1 MKIGIYNR
9 VSTEKQASQGVS
21 LRDQKQR
28 GIEFCK
34 KENYE
39 YEIFQD
45 SGLSGSLK
53 PQERPGLNSLLE
65 KIYLDEIQGIFVVD
79 WDRLSR
85 DQSEG
90 FALMA
95 TLQENNIRVFSTS
108 GEIQFNDPNHQLL
121 TSIKILM
128 SSYETKRLQARIK
141 RNLERNIIDGKV
153 SGGALQPFGYRK
165 GENKELLVDEDEAEV
180 VKLIFS
186 LCIEGLG
193 TKRIANKLNE
203 LEIPTKRMRVEAG
216 RKMKVRGEVKLNFKW
231 RDSVIYGILKNT
243 IYKGQRLYRGKYY
256 NSPSIISEDKFD
268 LAQEIIEN
276 RNHFKDTNNKYFY
289 LLKGLTFCLRCDNR
303 YYGRKREDLSDN
315 AYICSSQR
323 YSGEFCGNRGINIDK
338 LNNYVWNSVLTLP
351 LDIRKSVNDFNDK
364 DGHDS
369 IQKIAAKEK
378 QIVDLHEK
386 VNRLLSL
393 YESGKEMDESFIKPR
408 IDKLYNEISDE
419 KEKLR
424 LLKKTSNLLN
434 SKEEI
439 IDYLESQLSSFNKKQ
454 IGEKDKQEIIRSLVK
469 FVGILWHKKLKKHF
483 IWIEFK
489 LDRFTQLRLGK
500 QVYYENKNFNWTFE
514 DDEEN
519 TQFLFRR
526 INATIINPKK
536 VNLEKDFFAIR
547 INDKGYMENNPFKQ

>member
-9 VSTEKQASQGVS
+9 VSTEKQASHGVS

-65 KIYLDEIQGIFVVD
+65 KIYLDEIQGIYVVD

-153 SGGALQPFGYRK
+153 SGGALQPFGYKK
-165 GENKELLVDEDEAEV
+165 GENKELLIDEEEAEV
-180 VKLIFS
+180 VKLIFN
-186 LCIEGLG
+186 LCIEGSG
-193 TKRIANKLNE
+193 TKKIANRLND
-203 LEIPTKRMRVEAG
+203 LEIPTKRMRVESG
-216 RKMKVRGEVKLNFKW
+216 RKMKVRGETKLDFKW

-243 IYKGQRLYRGKYY
+243 IYKGNRLYRGKYY
-256 NSPSIISEDKFD
+256 DSPSIINEVTFD
-268 LAQEIIEN
+268 LAQEIIKN

-289 LLKGLTFCLRCDNR
+289 LLKGLVHCLRCDRR

-323 YSGEFCGNRGINIDK
+323 YTGEFCGNRGINIDK
-338 LNNYVWNSVLTLP
+338 LNDYVWNSVLKLP
-351 LDIRKSVNDFNDK
+351 MDIRKSVIDFNDK
-364 DGHDS
+364 EGYNANE
-369 IQKIAAKEK
+369 KIDKKE
-378 QIVDLHEK
+378 QEIIELNER

-393 YESGKEMDESFIKPR
+393 YESGKEMDESIIKPR
-408 IDKLYNEISDE
+408 IDKLYNKISDE

-439 IDYLESQLSSFNKKQ
+439 IEYLESQLSLVNKKSPSD
-454 IGEKDKQEIIRSLVK
+454 KVKQEIIRSLVK
-469 FVGILWHKKLKKHF
+469 FVGILWHDKLKRHF

-489 LDRFTQLRLGK
+489 LDRFTELRLGK
-500 QVYYENKNFNWTFE
+500 QSNYENKKFNWTFE
-514 DDEEN
+514 EDKEN

-536 VNLEKDFFAIR
+536 VNLDKDFFGIR